1 MASAQNLLVIE
12 RILRDRSG
20 VWEQIREDRD
30 LGPLTGQLLASAAI
44 SLALY
49 GAVLGASSGVLQAV
63 ASAVKLPILL
73 LVTLVICLPT
83 LYLFNLV
90 FGARL
95 SIRQAV
101 ALVSVAVTVLSTLCL
116 AFAPISLFFL
126 ITAPHYSFY
135 KLLNVAIMTLT
146 AFVGLKFLV
155 GGMRAMNQAVPAPAV
170 QLAPILAAQPT
181 AAQPVPAM
189 VGTGVDGEPPVPPAA
204 PASGAGTLANGVT
217 PMRPLPT
224 APERQASMA
233 LLYVWIVVFGFVGT
247 QLAWTLRP
255 FVGSPG
261 EPFAIF
267 RHIEGNFYVDIVRTL
282 FGL

>member
-1 MASAQNLLVIE
+1 MASAQSLLVIE

-30 LGPLTGQLLASAAI
+30 LSPLTGQLLASAAI

-49 GAVLGASSGVLQAV
+49 GAVLGASNGALQAV

-101 ALVSVAVTVLSTLCL
+101 ALVSVAVTVMSTLCL

-126 ITAPHYSFY
+126 VTAPHYSFY
-135 KLLNVAIMTLT
+135 KLLNVAIMALT

-155 GGMRAMNQAVPAPAV
+155 GGMRSMNQPTSAPPVPVAPV
-170 QLAPILAAQPT
+170 P
-181 AAQPVPAM
+181 AAQPVAAM
-189 VGTGVDGEPPVPPAA
+189 VGAEPDGQPAA
-204 PASGAGTLANGVT
+204 LPGAAAAGHPAPTNGTA
-217 PMRPLPT
+217 PMRPAPP

>member
-1 MASAQNLLVIE
+1 MASAQSLLVIE

-20 VWEQIREDRD
+20 VWEQIRDDRD

-49 GAVLGASSGVLQAV
+49 GAVLGASNGALQAV

-101 ALVSVAVTVLSTLCL
+101 ALVSVAVTVMSTLCL

-126 ITAPHYSFY
+126 VTAPHYSFY

-155 GGMRAMNQAVPAPAV
+155 GGMRSMNQPAIPSSVP
-170 QLAPILAAQPT
+170 
-181 AAQPVPAM
+181 AAQPVAAQPVAAM
-189 VGTGVDGEPPVPPAA
+189 VGAGQDGPPAALPAAAAPAPTNGAAPMRPVPP
-204 PASGAGTLANGVT
+204 
-217 PMRPLPT
+217 